1 MSVFLIGLAVILLL
15 FRWIYN
21 HFQNRYQFWKQRN
34 VPYLEPRFPVGN
46 VGETLQSKVHFAYIM
61 EKLYKQL
68 KHHGDYVGIFF
79 FRDPVLM
86 VLTPEFAKTVLVK
99 DFNYFI
105 DRGVYSN
112 ERDDPLSANLF
123 FMEGPRWRKLRA
135 KLTPTFTSGRLKAMF
150 HTILAVGEQFDRYLR
165 EYTKE
170 RNEVEVKD
178 LLARFTTDIIG
189 SCAFGI
195 DCNSLENPQSKF
207 REMGKRMINF
217 PKLKALKLFFA
228 MMFRDAA
235 RRLRI
240 RFNDEDVSEFFF
252 GVVRDTIAYREK
264 NNVQRKDFMQLL
276 IDLKNK
282 GFIDGDNE
290 GESGHD
296 RSERLTFEEIAA
308 QAFVF
313 FFAGFETSATT
324 MTCVLYLLA
333 KQPEIQEK
341 GRRCVIDVL
350 NKHHGKFSYEALAE
364 MSYIDWIIQETLR
377 MYPPVATLHRV
388 TSKPYKL
395 PNGFVLPEGTGV
407 LIPNLAFQ
415 RDPKYFPEPLQF
427 RPERFMDSEKENRP
441 NFSYL
446 AFGEGP
452 RVCIGMRFG
461 LLQTRM
467 GIALLLRSYRF
478 RSCPRT
484 ATSLEIDPV
493 ALIQGPAGDVW
504 LGIDKIYWIRTTIA
518 CILTSTSICPKW
530 YTIPNGK
537 TYAVLPTVSTATSFQ
552 QQDVADEICWNYSV
566 IHAIRLGPYSQIS
579 CLSLDWR
586 KSLTKTVMLMAK
598 VIAYAFRW
606 FQDVVGLS
614 STGRS
619 VLWTFGACCSPSTAQ
634 HVKNLNARRFE
645 QNHKEVIDAIIK
657 QHYVDDIL
665 VNTDTEKNTE
675 KLAQEVKKIY
685 KQSKSATVMANLKQ
699 TALEEKNLNN
709 DDEATT
715 ENVLGMWRNTTTC
728 RCTFKLFS
736 RYDENLLSNGRG
748 RPKAKFSAYSNKKNI
763 SELECSYRR
772 HAVREI
778 VNVADRFSEDTICF
792 RDHLIGL
799 IHSSGQTGFH
809 RKMWIYLLITVISL
823 AVWYVRNKYSYW
835 ERNGVPFMKPRFPF
849 GNLQAIG
856 RRVHSSQLMTRFYRE
871 MKGKH
876 PFGGIFFFTNP
887 VALALDLEFVKNV
900 LVRDFQYF
908 HDRGMYYNEKDD
920 PISAHLFNIEGTKWT
935 NLRKKLIP
943 TFSSGKIK
951 MMCPMI
957 VNVADRFRECVE
969 RSIAADSEVEMK
981 DLLARFTTDVIGT
994 CAFGIDCNS
1003 LNDPDVEFRK
1013 MGKKVF
1019 ELPSGRILKFFF
1031 MATFKDFAKK
1041 IHIKGT
1047 SDDVSEFFFNV
1058 VRETIEYREKNNVQR
1073 NDFMNLLIQLK
1084 EKGELDDSGEK
1095 VGTLSL
1101 NEVVAQAFV
1110 FFLGGFE
1117 TSSTTMSYCL
1127 YELSLNEHVQDK
1139 ARQCVRNAIAKHGGL
1154 NYEAVTDMDYIEQC
1168 INESLRKYPPGA
1180 NLIRSVTKDYQVPN
1194 SDMIFKK
1201 GMAVMI
1207 PVYAIHHD
1215 EEYYPDPE
1223 RYDPERFS
1231 AEGNAER
1238 KPFTFIPFGEGPR
1251 ICIAA
1256 RFGMLEAKVGLAT
1269 LLLNF
1274 SFSRCSKSVVPL
1286 VISPKHAVLTPAG
1299 GLWLKVD
1306 KL

>member
-1 MSVFLIGLAVILLL
+1 MSAFLLLLAVILLTL
-15 FRWIYN
+15 QWIYN
-21 HFQNRYQFWKQRN
+21 HFQTRYKFWKERN

-46 VGETLQSKVHFAYIM
+46 VSETLQSKVHFAYIM
-61 EKLYKQL
+61 KKLYDQL

-86 VLTPEFAKTVLVK
+86 VLSPEFAKTVLVK

-112 ERDDPLSANLF
+112 EKDDPLSANLF
-123 FMEGPRWRKLRA
+123 FMEGHRWRKLRA

-150 HTILAVGEQFDRYLR
+150 HTILSVGQQFDRYLG
-165 EYTKE
+165 EYTKG
-170 RNEVEVKD
+170 RDEVEIKD

-189 SCAFGI
+189 TCAFGI

-207 REMGKRMINF
+207 REMGRRMINF

-228 MMFRDAA
+228 MMFRNAA
-235 RRLRI
+235 RKLGV
-240 RFNDEDVSEFFF
+240 RFNDEDVSEFFLA
-252 GVVRDTIAYREK
+252 VVRETIEFREK

-276 IDLKNK
+276 IDLNNK
-282 GFIDGDNE
+282 GFIDADSDGHRE
-290 GESGHD
+290 ESGTD
-296 RSERLTFEEIAA
+296 RLEKLTFEEIAA

-324 MTCVLYLLA
+324 MTCALYLLA
-333 KQPEIQEK
+333 THPEIQDK
-341 GRRCVIDVL
+341 GRRCVIEVL
-350 NKHHGKFSYEALAE
+350 SKHQGNFTYEALAE
-364 MSYIDWIIQETLR
+364 MNYIDCIIHETLR
-377 MYPPVATLHRV
+377 MYPPVATLHRI

-395 PNGFVLPEGTGV
+395 PNGSILPKGTGV

-415 RDPKYFPEPLQF
+415 HDPENFPEPLQF
-427 RPERFMDSEKENRP
+427 RPERFMEGEKEKHHH
-441 NFSYL
+441 FSYL

-452 RVCIGMRFG
+452 RICIGMRFG
-461 LLQTRM
+461 LLQSKM

-478 RSCPRT
+478 RTCSKT
-484 ATSLEIDPV
+484 AIPLEIDTV
-493 ALIQGPAGDVW
+493 ALIQGPAGEVW
-504 LGIDKIYWIRTTIA
+504 LGIDKI
-518 CILTSTSICPKW
+518 
-530 YTIPNGK
+530 
-537 TYAVLPTVSTATSFQ
+537 F
-552 QQDVADEICWNYSV
+552 E
-566 IHAIRLGPYSQIS
+566 
-579 CLSLDWR
+579 
-586 KSLTKTVMLMAK
+586 
-598 VIAYAFRW
+598 
-606 FQDVVGLS
+606 
-614 STGRS
+614 S
-619 VLWTFGACCSPSTAQ
+619 VLIISLVQQSCSSFLS
-634 HVKNLNARRFE
+634 NRFE
-645 QNHKEVIDAIIK
+645 
-657 QHYVDDIL
+657 
-665 VNTDTEKNTE
+665 
-675 KLAQEVKKIY
+675 
-685 KQSKSATVMANLKQ
+685 
-699 TALEEKNLNN
+699 
-709 DDEATT
+709 
-715 ENVLGMWRNTTTC
+715 
-728 RCTFKLFS
+728 
-736 RYDENLLSNGRG
+736 
-748 RPKAKFSAYSNKKNI
+748 
-763 SELECSYRR
+763 
-772 HAVREI
+772 
-778 VNVADRFSEDTICF
+778 
-792 RDHLIGL
+792 
-799 IHSSGQTGFH
+799 
-809 RKMWIYLLITVISL
+809 MWIYLLITVISL
-823 AVWYVRNKYSYW
+823 AIWYVRKKFSYW
-835 ERNGVPFMKPRFPF
+835 ESRDVPFIKPRFPF

-920 PISAHLFNIEGTKWT
+920 PISGHLFNIEGTKWT

-943 TFSSGKIK
+943 TFSSGKMK
-951 MMCPMI
+951 MMCPTI
-957 VNVADRFRECVE
+957 VTVAERFRDCVE
-969 RSIAADSEVEMK
+969 KSIGMHSEVEMK

-1003 LNDPDVEFRK
+1003 LNDPDAEFRK

-1031 MATFKDFAKK
+1031 MATFKELAKK
-1041 IHIKGT
+1041 VHIKGT
-1047 SDDVSEFFFNV
+1047 EDDVSAFFFKV
-1058 VRETIEYREKNNVQR
+1058 VQETIEYREKNNVQR

-1084 EKGELDDSGEK
+1084 QKGELDESGEN

-1127 YELSLNEHVQDK
+1127 YELSLNEDIQDK
-1139 ARQCVRNAIAKHGGL
+1139 ARQCVKDAVAKHGGL
-1154 NYEAVTDMDYIEQC
+1154 NYDAVMDMDYIEQC

-1180 NLIRSVTKDYQVPN
+1180 NLIRSVTKDYLVP
-1194 SDMIFKK
+1194 DTDTIFKK
-1201 GMAVMI
+1201 GMSVMI

-1215 EEYYPDPE
+1215 AEYYPDPE

-1231 AEGNAER
+1231 IDESAKR
-1238 KPFTFIPFGEGPR
+1238 KPFTFMPFGEGPR

-1256 RFGMLEAKVGLAT
+1256 RFGLLETKIGLAT

-1306 KL
+1306 KLLS